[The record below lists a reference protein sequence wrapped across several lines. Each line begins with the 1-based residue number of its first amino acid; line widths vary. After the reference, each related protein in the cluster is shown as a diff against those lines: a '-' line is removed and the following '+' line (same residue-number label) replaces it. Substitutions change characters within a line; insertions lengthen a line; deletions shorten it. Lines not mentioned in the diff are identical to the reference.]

1 MKPDDK
7 KESLILII
15 EDDQLVAETLRR
27 FLERRGRGVLHATSA
42 ELGIDVL
49 KKVKVNAV
57 LLDNGLPGRMGL
69 TALPAIKAIT
79 PAPVV
84 VMTGHAD
91 EETDQDAKL
100 LGANAMLAKPLDLDS
115 LDKLLDE
122 LIK

>member
-1 MKPDDK
+1 MNPEPKD
-7 KESLILII
+7 SLILIV
-15 EDDQLVAETLRR
+15 EDDALVAETIER
-27 FLERRGRGVLHATSA
+27 FLQRRGRRVLRATSA
-42 ELGIDVL
+42 ELALDAL
-49 KKVKVNAV
+49 KKVKVDAV

-79 PAPVV
+79 PAPVI

-91 EETDQDAKL
+91 EETSQDAKL
-100 LGANAMLAKPLDLDS
+100 LGADLLLAKPLDLDS